1 MGTELGVELDE
12 STGISVGPLLGRLR
26 VDGGTDDGLALGRAD
41 GSRIGLLLGLR
52 LTDGTESAELGVD
65 TGISVGPA
73 LGS

>member
-12 STGISVGPLLGRLR
+12 CTGLSVGPMLGRLR
-26 VDGGTDDGLALGRAD
+26 VDGGTDDGLPFGRDD
-41 GSRIGLLLGLR
+41 GSRIGLLLGVR
-52 LTDGTESAELGVD
+52 PTDGTESAELGAD